1 VTVCWMRQCPLVNCS
16 IAEHQR
22 QRRLGHQ
29 QLRTATG
36 GHPAGVSVRTADVVL
51 TTCWTNVAGLQPSM
65 MELAHVLYC
74 CVAASKVV
82 WKRAIQGVR
91 EMCDACDATLFNVH
105 WTCGKCGFAVCA
117 DCYRA
122 KRVPPAATA
131 PRPRDSAA
139 SAQDWMTCSANRQ
152 IHEPASLI
160 STQIIPSD
168 GKLTDYYYSARPP
181 FPLRYK
187 SPDL

>member
-1 VTVCWMRQCPLVNCS
+1 MDS
-16 IAEHQR
+16 FA
-22 QRRLGHQ
+22 
-29 QLRTATG
+29 
-36 GHPAGVSVRTADVVL
+36 
-51 TTCWTNVAGLQPSM
+51 
-65 MELAHVLYC
+65 

-122 KRVPPAATA
+122 KRVPPPSTAA
-131 PRPRDSAA
+131 RRESME
-139 SAQDWMTCSANRQ
+139 WLTCSANRQ
-152 IHEPASLI
+152 IHEPDALM

-168 GKLTDYYYSARPP
+168 GNLLPNYFLSAPCGSVKQASKHVCVP
-181 FPLRYK
+181 E
-187 SPDL
+187 